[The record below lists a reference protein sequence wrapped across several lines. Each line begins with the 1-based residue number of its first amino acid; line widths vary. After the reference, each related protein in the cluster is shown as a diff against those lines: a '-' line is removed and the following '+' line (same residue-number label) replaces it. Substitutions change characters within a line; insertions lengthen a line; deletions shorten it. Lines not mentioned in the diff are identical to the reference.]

1 MGTRFGLAVPAS
13 EDVKPFNRVGDRGA
27 VHLVTAAF
35 FLSGVSALTYQTA
48 WQRILGLLGG
58 ADSLSAA
65 VVVSAFLLGLGV
77 GSLVGALVADRLR
90 RRTAFLAFA
99 ACEVA
104 TAVLG
109 VASVP
114 ALYDLVFGQLAAA
127 APSLGLLFAISFA
140 ALLPPTLLMGM
151 TLPLLARA
159 VVQDVSGAA
168 PRLGVLYGA
177 NTLGA
182 AAGALATGLVLI
194 AAAGYQGAV
203 FVGAALNMVVAVS
216 AVVAAARVGN
226 APDAEQREPRF
237 AATGG
242 GTGRLA
248 LWCAI
253 VFASGFLIVALEVVW
268 VRVLGAMMQSHAAA
282 FPLVLA
288 GFLAADAAGL
298 FLGAVV
304 VHRMRDPLRL
314 FLLLQGAVA
323 VLALGTLFLLYAAHG
338 VYDLSAVFV
347 DGTAFGG
354 RLQGGLRIA
363 TYAVLVGVV
372 VCPPALLLG
381 MTFPISQA
389 AVQDDPAL
397 VGQRVGLVQLA
408 NILGNTVGGA
418 AAGLLLLGSL
428 GTVGTLTILAVLA
441 GFITLGAWGGSRR
454 IRLSMAGMLAML
466 VLLVAAFPWNADFW
480 ARLHGAG
487 TRGAIVAEDRT
498 AVAVVRNRDGVD
510 SLYVG
515 GKWQSDAHPFRPVQA
530 AMGITAGFARA
541 APSDVLLIGLGSGG
555 TLYSLL
561 SNPDVHR
568 VRLVELAPPVL
579 DVVEASSAR
588 PGGEVLRTALH
599 DRRLEVRIADGRHSL
614 FTDPRHYD
622 VIVAETVSP
631 RTSHSGLLYS
641 VEFFRQV
648 RARLNPGGIAVQW
661 NATPRTEATF
671 TSVFPHVVRVGG
683 ALLGSD
689 EPIATG
695 AGALAAAVDER
706 VSERL
711 LRAGVDPAA
720 VRAWFFERPEHRWAP
735 GDPRPTAGGLNTD
748 LFPRD
753 EYGVR

>member
-1 MGTRFGLAVPAS
+1 MDTRFGVAVPVS
-13 EDVKPFNRVGDRGA
+13 EDLKPFNRTGDRGA
-27 VHLVTAAF
+27 VPLVTAAF

-77 GSLVGALVADRLR
+77 GSLVGALVADRLG

-99 ACEVA
+99 ACEAA

-109 VASVP
+109 LASVP
-114 ALYDLVFGQLAAA
+114 VLYDLVFGQLATA
-127 APSLGLLFAISFA
+127 APSLDLLFAISFV

-159 VVQDVSGAA
+159 VVRDISGAA
-168 PRLGVLYGA
+168 PRLGFLYGA

-182 AAGALATGLVLI
+182 AAGALLTGMVLI
-194 AAAGYQGAV
+194 AATGYQGAV
-203 FVGAALNMVVAVS
+203 SVGAALNMLVAAS
-216 AVVAAARVGN
+216 AVVAAVRVDN
-226 APDAEQREPRF
+226 APAWDRRTRF

-242 GTGRLA
+242 TGRLS

-268 VRVLGAMMQSHAAA
+268 VRVLGAMMQSHAAS

-288 GFLAADAAGL
+288 GFLAADAVGL
-298 FLGAVV
+298 FLGAFVV
-304 VHRMRDPLRL
+304 RRLRDPLRL

-323 VLALGTLFLLYAAHG
+323 VLALGTLYLLYAAHG
-338 VYDLSAVFV
+338 VFDLSTVFV
-347 DGTAFGG
+347 EGTAFGG
-354 RLQGGLRIA
+354 RLQGALRIA
-363 TYAVLVGVV
+363 VYGVLVAVV

-397 VGQRVGLVQLA
+397 VGQRVGLIQLA
-408 NILGNTVGGA
+408 NILGNTAGGA
-418 AAGLLLLGSL
+418 AAGLLLLDRF
-428 GTVGTLTILAVLA
+428 GTAGTLTVLA
-441 GFITLGAWGGSRR
+441 LLSALLTLGAWDGGRY
-454 IRLSMAGMLAML
+454 IRLSTAGLIAVL
-466 VLLVAAFPWNADFW
+466 VLLVTTFPGNRDFW
-480 ARLHGAG
+480 ARLHGA
-487 TRGAIVAEDRT
+487 TADQAIVAEDRT
-498 AVAVVRNRDGVD
+498 AVAVVRGRGGVD

-541 APSDVLLIGLGSGG
+541 APADVLLIGLGSGG

-561 SNPDVHR
+561 SNPGVGR

-579 DVVEASSAR
+579 DVVGTSSAR
-588 PGGEVLRTALH
+588 PGGDVLRTALG
-599 DRRLEVRIADGRHSL
+599 DPRLEVRIADGRHSL
-614 FTDPRHYD
+614 FTDPRRYD

-641 VEFFRQV
+641 IEFFRQV

-671 TSVFPHVVRVGG
+671 TSVFPHVVRIGG

-689 EPIATG
+689 EPIAVD
-695 AGALAAAVDER
+695 AGDLAAVVDGRAGEW
-706 VSERL
+706 L

-720 VRAWFFERPEHRWAP
+720 VRAWFLGQPERRWAP
-735 GDPRPTAGGLNTD
+735 GDARSAAGGLNTD

-753 EYGVR
+753 EYGVP